1 MLRRRCNSG
10 SPPPLV
16 AKVQPI
22 EDESFAAAL
31 SQAAAPF
38 FRNLFRRRGQKH
50 FWGLPRPPDVELDS
64 KGKGDF
70 EGLGETEG
78 GGRGQLLRERAQTAT
93 EHYCVMPKGETEHTN
108 ISQQRQHW
116 AKCVLCLSDV
126 VVPDGFLTRLHFSQ
140 KGANRANTSNLGKTI
155 AFCFMKY
162 SSGSF

>member
-1 MLRRRCNSG
+1 MCFGDAVTTVLLCRSLKC
-10 SPPPLV
+10 SPSRTNRSRLPC
-16 AKVQPI
+16 VQPRP
-22 EDESFAAAL
+22 
-31 SQAAAPF
+31 PF

-78 GGRGQLLRERAQTAT
+78 GGRGQLLRERAQTAA

-108 ISQQRQHW
+108 ISQRRQHW

-126 VVPDGFLTRLHFSQ
+126 VVLDGFLTRLLS
-140 KGANRANTSNLGKTI
+140 
-155 AFCFMKY
+155 
-162 SSGSF
+162 

>member
-1 MLRRRCNSG
+1 M
-10 SPPPLV
+10 
-16 AKVQPI
+16 QPI
-22 EDESFAAAL
+22 EDEWFAAAL
-31 SQAAAPF
+31 SRATAPF

-126 VVPDGFLTRLHFSQ
+126 VVLDGFLTRLHFSLLKSQ
-140 KGANRANTSNLGKTI
+140 KGANRANTSNLGKII
-155 AFCFMKY
+155 AFCFMK
-162 SSGSF
+162 